1 MSSIIHTKKYKIT
14 LFQVGLSDGYSG
26 FYNTMNLLS
35 YSSTNFIRYNSVI
48 DMSWFNTEKNCF
60 YGKNDGYYTKSEK
73 AQLGFQTLIVN
84 IVTFAKQNEGKTI
97 MVSTNL
103 NRGFKTNYNLDSIHN
118 QKIKLIYIIDEIKKY
133 PNVELNL
140 VGHSQGGLVNLE
152 AAIDRNTKIN
162 KIISISTPYSP
173 VYLGEKLIF
182 LDFFFKLGGQSAYML
197 FLDTPE
203 EVEAYKASVKTLCS
217 SEYFSN
223 LKCRW
228 NGLSSRPE
236 LIVITGTAGHLY
248 NVRTNVSSDPML
260 SYNTITKQPFDGL
273 VKFSEQT
280 NIEHAKFIH
289 LVDKN
294 VPCYNEKKYADSIC
308 YYQEGFIRT
317 CKDKCTLSSISFTN
331 AVVDALFNLI
341 DIIIKKDE
349 IDDFSDCDV
358 VKSIYA
364 GLKRQIDNVPSGY
377 EDYFNIYSNDY
388 NHKYLRYNKETIAHL
403 IALLD

>member
-14 LFQVGLSDGYSG
+14 LFQVGFNDRYSE
-26 FYNTMNLLS
+26 FYKTMNLLS
-35 YSSTNFIRYNSVI
+35 SASTNFIKYDSVI
-48 DMSWFNTEKNCF
+48 DMTWFNTEENCF
-60 YGKNDGYYTKSEK
+60 YCKNDGYYTKSDK
-73 AQLGFQTLIVN
+73 AQLNFQTLIAN

-103 NRGFKTNYNLDSIHN
+103 NQGFKTNYNLDSIHN

-140 VGHSQGGLVNLE
+140 VGHSQGGLINLE

-162 KIISISTPYSP
+162 KIISISTPYLP

-197 FLDTPE
+197 FLETPE

-223 LKCRW
+223 LKSRW
-228 NGLSSRPE
+228 NDLSSRPN

-273 VKFSEQT
+273 VKFSEQA
-280 NIEHAKFIH
+280 NIDHANFIH

-294 VPCYNEKKYADSIC
+294 VQCYEEKKFAESIC

-317 CKDKCTLSSISFTN
+317 CKNKCSLSSINFTST
-331 AVVDALFNLI
+331 VVDALFNLI
-341 DIIIKKDE
+341 DIIIKKDK
-349 IDDFSDCDV
+349 INDFNNYDV
-358 VKSIYA
+358 VKAIRA
-364 GLKRQIDNVPSGY
+364 GLDRSTNDVPSGY
-377 EDYFNIYSNDY
+377 EDYYEIYSNDY
-388 NHKYLRYNKETIAHL
+388 NHKYLRYNKETIAIL
-403 IALLD
+403 LSLLD